1 MIENRKCPYCDR
13 YVVGKGDY
21 VRGKQGVKQF
31 FHYECLLA
39 ASIGGKHDTRSNYN
53 IRSDNASDNK

>member
-1 MIENRKCPYCDR
+1 MIENRDCPYCKQ
-13 YVVGKGDY
+13 YVYGSGDY

-39 ASIGGKHDTRSNYN
+39 ASVGGKHDTRSNDN